1 MRRLA
6 LLLLP
11 LLLFVAGCGG
21 GISSPLAHPAA
32 TTPAPVVTY
41 LPPESVRVPE
51 GAKPEAPPVSLPF
64 TTAPVMHIDAAGL
77 HLLGSFEGFSSCPY
91 FDPYG
96 RVWTRAFG
104 ETEGIGPGSPCIG
117 RATGEARLRYLV
129 EARYEWAIRGLGVT
143 LNQHRWDSL
152 CSTLWNL
159 GAGIV
164 GAGTQLGDLLRARDW
179 QGYASALRQYD
190 HAGGVVLPGLRTR
203 REIEA
208 RLFLTPERRPA
219 PPKPTRRQL
228 ERTRAQLRID
238 LTKHRCRVAPYHGRG
253 RYHRVCHRW
262 LLYGAAVNKQLRG
275 EHS

>member
-11 LLLFVAGCGG
+11 LLFLFVGCGG
-21 GISSPLAHPAA
+21 GRSSSPSPSQPA
-32 TTPAPVVTY
+32 TPAPVVTY
-41 LPPESVRVPE
+41 LPPQSSIVPE

-64 TTAPVMHIDAAGL
+64 TTGPVMHVDAAGVRL
-77 HLLGSFEGFSSCPY
+77 ILGFEGFSSCPY
-91 FDPYG
+91 WDFYG
-96 RVWTRAFG
+96 HVWTRGAG
-104 ETEGIGPGSPCIG
+104 ETEGIGPHSPCIS
-117 RATGEARLRYLV
+117 RSTGEARLRYLV

-143 LNQHRWDSL
+143 LNQHRWNSL

-164 GAGTQLGDLLRARDW
+164 GVGTQLGDLLRARNW

-208 RLFLTPERRPA
+208 RLFLTPEPQ
-219 PPKPTRRQL
+219 PEPKPRPSRRQL
-228 ERTRAQLRID
+228 LRLRAD
-238 LTKHRCRVAPYHGRG
+238 LTRHRCRVAPYHGRG
-253 RYHRVCHRW
+253 RYHQICARW
-262 LLYGAAVNKQLRG
+262 RAEGAAVNRALR
-275 EHS
+275 